1 MNWKN
6 EIKKWM
12 GDDRIRVFA
21 VDHKTNVKH
30 FTVGRAS
37 HVMVIGYEKVFF
49 SFACLLTI
57 ISQFKSIIS
66 SVVATRMSLL
76 QKSISSSVMKDIVSR
91 MGKYR
96 SLKL

>member
-6 EIKKWM
+6 EIKKWL

-37 HVMVIGYEKVFF
+37 HVMVIGYEKVN
-49 SFACLLTI
+49 SHLVYYGYVLI
-57 ISQFKSIIS
+57 
-66 SVVATRMSLL
+66 
-76 QKSISSSVMKDIVSR
+76 
-91 MGKYR
+91 
-96 SLKL
+96 